1 MGAVPCDLA
10 EPCCTAGS
18 CISSATACL
27 ASFLDLICS
36 LGDVLSLNFNFRFIT
51 ERPFLQAQCPPLE
64 LPTHSIRAALL
75 RQLQTSGAGH
85 QMHHPRP
92 VMPSSV
98 APVAI
103 RMQDLQA
110 AFASSGQL
118 LGPTVAHQNHPYF
131 AQSIARPAAAQMQ
144 EGGPP
149 QGFQQLLGMQQLT
162 QYHQRGLLQG
172 QQSKA
177 AMGQQGSERGGAQF
191 RPSISLAPLPV
202 RPNPQ
207 GVGPDGSYPGGNLSH
222 AQLPLSGPYMSFP
235 HPQAGGQ
242 PWLPQ
247 NFGPSSLPSQHDV
260 TSGAFHPSTRP
271 LDMST
276 PVGSVPP
283 PQGQEPYRPSPHPQR
298 GLTNMQQSGGLRM
311 ENSGGPSGPGTLQPF
326 QGGLE
331 QQGMPQLPGIAQ
343 GGKAAQQGN
352 LHFIPPG
359 SAVIQPGPPMIHPGT
374 TYNDTVCSAFIDF
387 ACHPLPPAFV
397 SLHVS
402 GQHRNSAPRSRT

>member
-1 MGAVPCDLA
+1 MP
-10 EPCCTAGS
+10 
-18 CISSATACL
+18 
-27 ASFLDLICS
+27 
-36 LGDVLSLNFNFRFIT
+36 
-51 ERPFLQAQCPPLE
+51 
-64 LPTHSIRAALL
+64 
-75 RQLQTSGAGH
+75 TSGAAYPPHLGTTAEQAQASSAHH
-85 QMHHPRP
+85 QMHYPRP
-92 VMPSSV
+92 MMPSSV
-98 APVAI
+98 APVPI

-118 LGPTVAHQNHPYF
+118 LGPTMAHPNHPYF
-131 AQSIARPAAAQMQ
+131 AQSIARPSVAQMQ

-177 AMGQQGSERGGAQF
+177 AMGQQGPERGGVQF

-202 RPNPQ
+202 RPQPQ
-207 GVGPDGSYPGGNLSH
+207 GVGPDGNYPGGSLSL
-222 AQLPLSGPYMSFP
+222 AQMPASGPYLSLP
-235 HPQAGGQ
+235 HPQTGAQ
-242 PWLPQ
+242 SWVLPQ
-247 NFGPSSLPSQHDV
+247 NFGPSSLPPQREV

-298 GLTNMQQSGGLRM
+298 GLTNMQQSSGLRM
-311 ENSGGPSGPGTLQPF
+311 ENGGGPSGPGTLQPF
-326 QGGLE
+326 QGALE
-331 QQGMPQLPGIAQ
+331 QQGMPQLPGMAQ
-343 GGKAAQQGN
+343 AGKGAQQGN
-352 LHFIPPG
+352 QLHFIPPG

-374 TYNDTVCSAFIDF
+374 TYNDGVRSSFLNLACRAFCCMAI
-387 ACHPLPPAFV
+387 

-402 GQHRNSAPRSRT
+402 RSTKKRGPMQQLLKTLTDPST